1 MRMYNVLFLSNF
13 ILGLPSTCYACE
25 NAGEAK
31 ECSLQNGCDGKFYTG
46 QYTNWQP
53 CESDHY
59 CPGDGIAYCCPEPFT
74 TTKSVG
80 ATGVS
85 ECYIKIDKDIDNN
98 SIETPIYVACPADKW
113 LMNINTN
120 NFFCDISNCDKYMVQ
135 RNPNESAYDKLAYD
149 LAKCLMDGEF
159 INSTTPIQETA
170 PNGYHFEE
178 KPLYSQYTSGQPW
191 ISDSFEIVL
200 VSNEMP
206 CNTFR
211 KFPENNTPDG
221 YIDAVN
227 APLETTT
234 FTGNSD
240 QTQGTNCPSN
250 AQILGN
256 ATWIENSDSH
266 GYWNISQCRC
276 QITNQEISDAKC
288 YGSSFRS
295 ADTNYTV
302 HTIYENIIF
311 TNTSTNTTCQRCLR
325 DDSNHKYYVP
335 DYGFSG
341 GVVTACTDSPAQK
354 GRYRDGSYGGCNI
367 DSEWGN
373 LQGNP
378 CSYKKCP
385 AGKTSEGLPI
395 GVDGCTYSPQTKFCD
410 AKGCFTLTEGQ
421 LVEWGL
427 KPNP

>member
-1 MRMYNVLFLSNF
+1 MFLLIF
-13 ILGLPSTCYACE
+13 LLILPSYAKAELDCSQHNG
-25 NAGEAK
+25 NATNCNNVAGCFYETDWA
-31 ECSLQNGCDGKFYTG
+31 ECHECLQNNYCNSGDSTPTPCPSPFNATKGTG
-46 QYTNWQP
+46 AG
-53 CESDHY
+53 S
-59 CPGDGIAYCCPEPFT
+59 
-74 TTKSVG
+74 
-80 ATGVS
+80 VS
-85 ECYIKIDKDIDNN
+85 ECYIKIDKDVDNTSID
-98 SIETPIYVACPADKW
+98 SPIYVACPADKW
-113 LMNINTN
+113 LMNSN
-120 NFFCDISNCDKYMVQ
+120 NFFCYISDCDSYSVQ
-135 RNPNESAYDKLAYD
+135 RNPNESAHGKIAYD
-149 LAKCLMDGEF
+149 LAKCLMDSEF
-159 INSTTPIQETA
+159 INSTIPIQETA

-178 KPLYSQYTSGQPW
+178 KPLYSPYTSGQSW

-200 VSNEMP
+200 VPNEMP
-206 CNTFR
+206 CYTFR
-211 KFPENNTPDG
+211 KFPENNTPYG

-240 QTQGTNCPSN
+240 QTQGTNCPDGATIS
-250 AQILGN
+250 GN
-256 ATWIENSDSH
+256 ATWVENSDSH
-266 GYWNISQCRC
+266 GYWNISQCKC